1 MQWLAF
7 LAKLIPHVGTLDDIA
22 EAVDAL
28 LSADSSRGYWDA
40 TKKLGDLLQPVIES
54 VTGFEVSTEE
64 SAVTQ
69 MGLGDGS
76 RLKKLR
82 DFIESPAGQA
92 LIGWLMRKYLL
103 PV

>member
-1 MQWLAF
+1 MQWLGF
-7 LAKLIPHVGTLDDIA
+7 LAKLIPHAGKLDDLA

-28 LSADSSRGYWDA
+28 LRADSSRAYWDA
-40 TKKLGDLLQPVIES
+40 TKQLGDLLQPVVES
-54 VTGFEVSTEE
+54 VTGFDVSSEE
-64 SAVTQ
+64 SAVSQ

-82 DFIESPAGQA
+82 DFVESPMGQA
-92 LIGWLMRKYLL
+92 LIGWLMRKYL